1 MCDAPHRD
9 AEPKMRAMD
18 LPHVTP
24 LRKRIGLLTITLVLA
39 ATVWAVG
46 GVVLYVILKQQT
58 RIEADAQHI
67 YDVSS
72 AKVFEATRIIRG
84 LERLAR
90 EGDALNW
97 ISSAQER
104 TARRQSLQ
112 SLLDDG
118 ALQGDAEIR
127 NLLAESFA
135 VLDANLAALART
147 GAAAQRA
154 SADAWLPVMQAILL
168 RSEAEGAQ
176 VSALAIGEA
185 DAILQ
190 STSDAQDMLLLVAA
204 VTALA
209 SVAFFLT
216 LHFTLTRPVVRLAR
230 GMFQAREGRP
240 IMARRQMVSELQM
253 LHDAAVSLS
262 DTHLALKAARN
273 QLEHMAHTDVLTG
286 LANRRSFQSQGVQAV
301 ASAQRYGSPL
311 SLVVFDIDHFKKI
324 NDLHGHEGGD
334 NVLRA
339 ISAYFLDAVRVS
351 DQPVARMGGEEFAL
365 LLPQTP
371 LAEAVLVAERMRLA
385 IEKLR
390 VAMPDGSELAFTSS
404 LGVAQFRQEDVDLNT
419 LMRRADQALYQAK
432 ERGRNRVEAAD

>member
-1 MCDAPHRD
+1 M
-9 AEPKMRAMD
+9 
-18 LPHVTP
+18 
-24 LRKRIGLLTITLVLA
+24 TITLILA
-39 ATVWAVG
+39 ATVWTVG
-46 GVVLYVILKQQT
+46 GVVLFVILKQQA

-90 EGDALNW
+90 EGDAISW
-97 ISSAQER
+97 IASAQER

-112 SLLDDG
+112 SLLEDG

-127 NLLAESFA
+127 TLLAESFA
-135 VLDANLAALART
+135 VLDANLEALSRE
-147 GAAAQRA
+147 GANAQRA
-154 SADAWLPVMQAILL
+154 SADAWLPAMQKILA

-176 VSALAIGEA
+176 VSALANGEA

-209 SVAFFLT
+209 SVAFFIT
-216 LHFTLTRPVVRLAR
+216 LHLTLTRPVVQLAR
-230 GMFQAREGRP
+230 WMFMAREGRP
-240 IMARRQMVSELQM
+240 IVARNQIVSELQ
-253 LHDAAVSLS
+253 LLQDAAVSLS
-262 DTHLALKAARN
+262 DTHLELKAARN

-286 LANRRSFQSQGVQAV
+286 LANRRSFQIQGTQAV

-311 SLVVFDIDHFKKI
+311 SLVVFDIDFFKKI
-324 NDLHGHEGGD
+324 NDLYGHEGGD
-334 NVLRA
+334 NVLKS
-339 ISAYFLDAVRVS
+339 ISAFFLDAARVS

-365 LLPQTP
+365 LLTQTP
-371 LAEAVLVAERMRLA
+371 LAEAILVAERMRLS

-390 VAMPDGSELAFTSS
+390 VEMPDGHQIPFTCS
-404 LGVAQFRQEDVDLNT
+404 LGVAQFRPEDQDLNT
-419 LMRRADQALYQAK
+419 LMRRADQALYKAK

>member
-1 MCDAPHRD
+1 M
-9 AEPKMRAMD
+9 
-18 LPHVTP
+18 
-24 LRKRIGLLTITLVLA
+24 TITLILA

-46 GVVLYVILKQQT
+46 GAVLFVILKQQS

-209 SVAFFLT
+209 SVAFFIT
-216 LHFTLTRPVVRLAR
+216 LHLTLTRPVVQLAKW
-230 GMFQAREGRP
+230 MFTAREGRP
-240 IMARRQMVSELQM
+240 IVARRQLVSELQM

-286 LANRRSFQSQGVQAV
+286 LANRRSFQIQGTQAV

-311 SLVVFDIDHFKKI
+311 SLVVFDIDFFKKI
-324 NDLHGHEGGD
+324 NDLYGHEGGD
-334 NVLRA
+334 NVLKS
-339 ISAYFLDAVRVS
+339 ISAYFLESVRVS

-365 LLPQTP
+365 LLTQTP

-390 VAMPDGSELAFTSS
+390 VVMPDGHHLAFTSS

-419 LMRRADQALYQAK
+419 LMRRADQALYKAK